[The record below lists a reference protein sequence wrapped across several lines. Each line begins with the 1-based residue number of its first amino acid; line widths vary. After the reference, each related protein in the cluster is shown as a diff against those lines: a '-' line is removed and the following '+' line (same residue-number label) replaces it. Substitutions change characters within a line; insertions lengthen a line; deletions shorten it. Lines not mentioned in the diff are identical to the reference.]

1 MAMMRLS
8 EAEAAIHRLLTR
20 SVEAETVSLA
30 GAEGRFLAQDLV
42 SSVDLP
48 PHANSA
54 VDGFALRFADLPA
67 AAPGRLRLIG
77 TAAAGRA
84 WDRPVQAGEA
94 VRILTGARLPAG
106 ADSVAMQEDGGLDG
120 DRLHLV
126 RLPRR
131 GANIRSRGED
141 ICSGT
146 LAIPAG
152 HRLRA
157 PEIAL
162 AAALGQVSL
171 PVFRPLSVGLFS
183 TGDEVRD
190 PGTLLLPGQIWDA
203 NRWMLRHLLER
214 LGCRVSDHGILADEA
229 PGVEQALQQAAHE
242 HDLLITSGGISVG
255 AEDHVGAVIRRRG
268 SLDIWRLAIK
278 PGKPVGF
285 GDIDTCPILALPGNP
300 IASMVLFLTLG
311 RGIVR
316 RLAGASTV
324 APQHLRLPAGFP
336 FDKKPGRREFLTARI
351 ESDGEGASK
360 AVALEKQG
368 SAMLSTAPR
377 IEGLI
382 DLPEEQE
389 RVSPGDLVD
398 FLALDSL
405 LA

>member
-8 EAEAAIHRLLTR
+8 EAEAAIQRLLTR
-20 SVEAETVSLA
+20 SVEAETVLLA
-30 GAEGRFLAQDLV
+30 GAEGRFMAQDLV
-42 SSVDLP
+42 SPIDLP
-48 PHANSA
+48 AHGNSA
-54 VDGFALRFADLPA
+54 VDGFALRFADLPD
-67 AAPGRLRLIG
+67 APPARLRLIG

-84 WDRPVQAGEA
+84 WERAVEAGEA

-106 ADSVAMQEDGGLDG
+106 SDTVAMQEDGGLDG
-120 DRLHLV
+120 DTLHLM

-131 GANIRSRGED
+131 GANIRERGED
-141 ICSGT
+141 IRAGA

-152 HRLRA
+152 RRLRA

-162 AAALGQVSL
+162 AAALGQGSL

-203 NRWMLRHLLER
+203 NRWMLRHLLQR

-229 PGVEQALQQAAHE
+229 PGVEQALQQAAHD

-300 IASMVLFLTLG
+300 IATMVLFLMLG

-316 RLAGASTV
+316 RLAGASTIE
-324 APQHLRLPAGFP
+324 PPRIRLPAGFA

-351 ESDGEGASK
+351 ESDGQGVSK

-368 SAMLSTAPR
+368 SAILSTAPR
-377 IEGLI
+377 LEGLI
-382 DLPEEQE
+382 DLPEARE
-389 RVSPGDLVD
+389 RVSPGELVD

-405 LA
+405 LG

>member
-8 EAEAAIHRLLTR
+8 EAEAAIQRLLTR
-20 SVEAETVSLA
+20 SVEAETVLLA
-30 GAEGRFLAQDLV
+30 GAEGRFMAQDLV
-42 SSVDLP
+42 SPIDLP
-48 PHANSA
+48 AHGNSA
-54 VDGFALRFADLPA
+54 VDGFALRFADLPD
-67 AAPGRLRLIG
+67 APPARLRLIG

-84 WDRPVQAGEA
+84 WERPVEAGEA

-106 ADSVAMQEDGGLDG
+106 SDTVAMQEDGGLDG
-120 DRLHLV
+120 DTLHLM

-131 GANIRSRGED
+131 GANIRERGED
-141 ICSGT
+141 IRAGA
-146 LAIPAG
+146 LAVPAG
-152 HRLRA
+152 RRLRA

-162 AAALGQVSL
+162 AAALGQGSL

-203 NRWMLRHLLER
+203 NRWMLRHLLQR

-229 PGVEQALQQAAHE
+229 PGVEQALQQAAHD

-300 IASMVLFLTLG
+300 IATMVLFLMLG

-316 RLAGASTV
+316 RLAGASTIE
-324 APQHLRLPAGFP
+324 PPRIRLPAGFA

-351 ESDGEGASK
+351 ESDGQGVSK

-368 SAMLSTAPR
+368 SAILSTAPR
-377 IEGLI
+377 LEGLI
-382 DLPEEQE
+382 DLPEARE
-389 RVSPGDLVD
+389 RVSPGELVD

-405 LA
+405 LG